1 MPFVKKTLI
10 HTALFFLFLF
20 SNLIRLYSQEQF
32 QEPDTDVYHTLDF
45 YNFQAPDLLVYPDT
59 VILYSPFLPLIAD
72 ASNLKHILNSRL
84 TPDCPLTKPLLPPLP
99 LAAHRLFADVNHKN
113 DINRIAY
120 NYLINNNLSNIKYT
134 AADFSGKVEKLEEI
148 PANIFRYLFKID
160 YDFDRDKIAKAE
172 RYHPKRR
179 YWLYNG
185 SHKIQLSQ
193 NYISQNWYKGGVRN
207 FNLINAHSLTFN
219 YNKNKLQANN
229 LFEWRLSVVTNPND
243 TLRRYS
249 ISDDLVRLYST
260 FGVQAFNNWYYSSNI
275 EIKSQLLQNFRENTN
290 QALTSAFSPF
300 YINAGI
306 LGMRYQIEKKTPKI
320 KDKKISFNADIAPL
334 SIAYVKV
341 FNKAIDQT
349 RFGIAADKWHLFNI
363 GSSVNAKLIINF
375 NKNVNFSSRFYYFT
389 NYQKVTAE
397 SENTLNM
404 PINRY
409 FSTTLYLYVRY
420 DDNSQLTPDRTW
432 GYFQVNEL
440 ISFGFNY
447 NW

>member
-20 SNLIRLYSQEQF
+20 SNFIRIHSQEQS
-32 QEPDTDVYHTLDF
+32 QEPIVYQALDSNN
-45 YNFQAPDLLVYPDT
+45 YQAPDLLVYPDT
-59 VILYSPFLPLIAD
+59 VILYSPFLPLVAD
-72 ASNLKHILNSRL
+72 GSNLNYILNSRL
-84 TPDCPLTKPLLPPLP
+84 TPECQLTKPLLPPLQF
-99 LAAHRLFADVNHKN
+99 AAHRLFADVNHKN

-120 NYLINNNLSNIKYT
+120 NYLINNNLSKVKYT
-134 AADFSGKVEKLEEI
+134 AADFSGKVERLEEI
-148 PANIFRYLFKID
+148 PVNIFRYLFKID
-160 YDFDRDKIAKAE
+160 YDFDRDKIPKTE

-179 YWLYNG
+179 YWVYNG

-193 NYISQNWYKGGVRN
+193 NYISQNWYKGGVKN
-207 FNLINAHSLTFN
+207 LNLINAHSLTFN
-219 YNKNKLQANN
+219 YSKNKLQANN
-229 LFEWRLSVVTNPND
+229 LFEWRLNIVTNPND

-260 FGVQAFNNWYYSSNI
+260 FGVQAINHWYYSSNI
-275 EIKSQLLQNFRENTN
+275 EIKTQLLQSFGENSS
-290 QALTSAFSPF
+290 QMLTSAFSPF

-306 LGMRYQIEKKTPKI
+306 LGMRYQIEKKNPKI
-320 KDKKISFNADIAPL
+320 KDKKISFNTDIAPL
-334 SIAYVKV
+334 SIEYIRV
-341 FNKAIDQT
+341 FNKEIDQT
-349 RFGIAADKWHLFNI
+349 RFGIEADKWHLFNI
-363 GSSVNAKLIINF
+363 GSSVNAKIIINF
-375 NKNVNFSSRFYYFT
+375 NKNVNFTSRFYYFT
-389 NYQKVTAE
+389 NYQKITAE

-409 FSTTLYLYVRY
+409 FATTLYLFMRY
-420 DDNSQLTPDRTW
+420 DDNNQLAPDRTW

>member
-20 SNLIRLYSQEQF
+20 SNSIQLHSQEQS
-32 QEPDTDVYHTLDF
+32 QEPIVYQTFDF
-45 YNFQAPDLLVYPDT
+45 NNYQAPDLLVYPDT
-59 VILYSPFLPLIAD
+59 VLLYSPFLPLIAD
-72 ASNLKHILNSRL
+72 GSNLNHILKDPL
-84 TPDCPLTKPLLPPLP
+84 TPECPLTKPLLPPLQF
-99 LAAHRLFADVNHKN
+99 ATHRLFADVNHKN

-120 NYLINNNLSNIKYT
+120 NYLINNNLSKIKYT

-148 PANIFRYLFKID
+148 PGNILRYLFKID
-160 YDFDRDKIAKAE
+160 YDFDHDKIPKTE
-172 RYHPKRR
+172 RFHPKRR
-179 YWLYNG
+179 YWVYNG

-193 NYISQNWYKGGVRN
+193 NYISQNWYKGGVEN
-207 FNLINAHSLTFN
+207 LNLINAHSLTFN
-219 YNKNKLQANN
+219 YSKNKLQANN
-229 LFEWRLSVVTNPND
+229 LFEWRLNVVTNPND

-249 ISDDLVRLYST
+249 ISDDLIRLYST
-260 FGVQAFNNWYYSSNI
+260 FGVQAINHWYYSSNI
-275 EIKSQLLQNFRENTN
+275 EIKTQLLQNFSENTN
-290 QALTSAFSPF
+290 QVLTSAFSPL

-306 LGMRYQIEKKTPKI
+306 LGMRYQIEKKNPKI
-320 KDKKISFNADIAPL
+320 KNKKFSFNTDIAPL
-334 SIAYVKV
+334 SLEYIRV
-341 FNKAIDQT
+341 FNKEIDQT
-349 RFGIAADKWHLFNI
+349 RFGISADKWHLFNI

-375 NKNVNFSSRFYYFT
+375 NKNVNFTSRFYYFT
-389 NYQKVTAE
+389 NYQKITAE

-409 FSTTLYLYVRY
+409 FATTLYLFMRY

-432 GYFQVNEL
+432 GFFQVNEL